1 MMKFINHLFIY
12 LRFFQKIC
20 DFRLIGECERQN
32 NERAYKMNVEYR
44 NKKDLPCEELYN
56 LFLAVG
62 WANEDS
68 TTQEMIDNFNIG
80 FINSTFV
87 FSAWIDN
94 RLVGCVR
101 VLSDL
106 HFRSVILDLAVLPE
120 FQKKGIGREMVHRC
134 REACQ
139 SSEWLVQTDMAKG
152 FYEKIGF
159 KVNNDHFLSIPCK
172 WF

>member
-1 MMKFINHLFIY
+1 MHI
-12 LRFFQKIC
+12 
-20 DFRLIGECERQN
+20 
-32 NERAYKMNVEYR
+32 EYR
-44 NKKDLPCEELYN
+44 NQKDLPCNELYQ

-62 WANEDS
+62 WATEDK
-68 TTQEMIDNFNIG
+68 TTQYMIDNFNIG
-80 FINSTFV
+80 FLNSTFV
-87 FSAWIDN
+87 FSAWIDG

-106 HFRSVILDLAVLPE
+106 HFRSIIYDLAVLPE
-120 FQKKGIGREMVHRC
+120 YQHKGIGKALVQRC
-134 REACQ
+134 INECE

-159 KVNNDHFLSIPCK
+159 KENSDYFLTIPCK